1 MDRRED
7 IGFLIHKIDN
17 RIKTRIDNQLK
28 NNDLTFSQSQLLHH
42 LDKHGGTLNQKELQ
56 KIMNVSHPTI
66 VGLVQ
71 RLETNGFVRTE
82 TDPSDRR
89 NKIVYTG
96 DEALKF
102 KEELM
107 KRRKKSN
114 KKMLEGISAEEL
126 ETARKVLDRM
136 LENINAMEE
145 DSYAK
150 NTGK

>member
-28 NNDLTFSQSQLLHH
+28 KNDLTFSQSQLLHH
-42 LDKHGGTLNQKELQ
+42 LEKHEGMLNQKELQ

-89 NKIVYTG
+89 NKIVYTT
-96 DEALKF
+96 EAAQKF

-114 KKMLEGISAEEL
+114 KKMLEGISAEDL
-126 ETARKVLDRM
+126 ETARKVLNRM
-136 LENINAMEE
+136 LDNINAMEE

>member
-28 NNDLTFSQSQLLHH
+28 KNDLTFSQSQLLHH
-42 LDKHGGTLNQKELQ
+42 LEKHEGTLNQKELQ

-89 NKIVYTG
+89 NKIVYTT
-96 DEALKF
+96 EAAQKF

-114 KKMLEGISAEEL
+114 KKMLEGISAEDL
-126 ETARKVLDRM
+126 ETARKVLNRM
-136 LENINAMEE
+136 LDNINAMEE

>member
-28 NNDLTFSQSQLLHH
+28 KNDLTFSQSQLLHH
-42 LDKHGGTLNQKELQ
+42 LEKHEGMLNQKELQ

-89 NKIVYTG
+89 NKIVYVT
-96 DEALKF
+96 EAAQKF

-114 KKMLEGISAEEL
+114 KKMLEGISAEDL
-126 ETARKVLDRM
+126 ETARKVLNRM
-136 LENINAMEE
+136 LDNINAMEE